1 MKIAMVAPEKL
12 PLPGNGSVEICI
24 LGIARELAHRHQVT
38 IISRQMAGLA
48 NMELMDGITIQ
59 RVSASSP
66 VGYTKAVLRLLSKQL
81 YDVIQVDNRPRSM
94 AAIKRAFPRT
104 PVILYL
110 HSLTFAQP
118 GPARLALMKKADWIA
133 VNSQSLRQR
142 LGRRFPLVKRRMS
155 VVPLG
160 ADLSRFRPAESSE
173 EQLRLRTQFAI
184 TKPFSILYVGRLI
197 PGKGVDVLIRATALL
212 QQETP
217 VQLVIAGK
225 GPPYYV
231 RRLRE
236 LARKQKVHISFR
248 GQINHEYIDQLY
260 RAVDCLVCPS
270 QEHEA
275 FGLVNVEAMASG
287 LPVIA
292 SDNGGIRE
300 IIESGINGYLVTSFE
315 RPQRFASCLN
325 KLASN
330 PASAEMLG
338 KAGRDSAMAHF
349 SWARTAMHLEATY
362 TRLIRE

>member
-24 LGIARELAHRHQVT
+24 LGIARELAQRHQVT
-38 IISRQMAGLA
+38 IISRQMQGLA
-48 NMELMDGITIQ
+48 ATEQIDGITIQ
-59 RVSASSP
+59 RVPATSP
-66 VGYTKAVLRLLSKQL
+66 VMYTKAVIRLLSQHP

-94 AAIKRAFPRT
+94 ATIKRAFPRT
-104 PVILYL
+104 PVVLYL

-118 GPARLALMKKADWIA
+118 GPSKLTLMKKADWIA

-142 LGRRFPLVKRRMS
+142 LGRRFPLVKHRMS

-160 ADLSRFRPAESSE
+160 ADLSRFRPVESSE
-173 EQLRLRTQFAI
+173 EQIHLRTQFGV

-212 QQETP
+212 QQQMP
-217 VQLVIAGK
+217 VQLVVAGK
-225 GPPYYV
+225 GPPYYM
-231 RRLRE
+231 RKLRE
-236 LARKQKVHISFR
+236 LAQKQKVHVSFR
-248 GQINHEYIDQLY
+248 GQINHEHIDQLY

-300 IIESGINGYLVTSFE
+300 IIESGINGYLVTAYK
-315 RPQRFASCLN
+315 RPQRFTSYLY

-330 PASAEMLG
+330 PTFAEMLG
-338 KAGRDSAMAHF
+338 KAGRDSARAHF

-362 TRLIRE
+362 TRLIRK

>member
-12 PLPGNGSVEICI
+12 PVPGNGSVEICI

-38 IISRQMAGLA
+38 IISRQMEGLTTT
-48 NMELMDGITIQ
+48 EQIDGITIQ
-59 RVSASSP
+59 RVPASSP
-66 VGYTKAVLRLLSKQL
+66 DRYTKAVIRLLSKQP

-94 AAIKRAFPRT
+94 ATVKRAFPHT
-104 PVILYL
+104 PVVLYL

-118 GPARLALMKKADWIA
+118 GPSRLTSLKKADWIA

-160 ADLSRFRPAESSE
+160 ADLSRFRPVESAD
-173 EQLRLRTQFAI
+173 EQVQLRTQFGI
-184 TKPFSILYVGRLI
+184 TQPFSILYVGRLI
-197 PGKGVDVLIRATALL
+197 PGKGVDVLIRATAIL
-212 QQETP
+212 QRQMP
-217 VQLVIAGK
+217 VQLVVAGK

-231 RRLRE
+231 RKLRE
-236 LARKQKVHISFR
+236 LAHKLKVHVSFR
-248 GQINHEYIDQLY
+248 GQINHEHIDRLY

-300 IIESGINGYLVTSFE
+300 IIESGVNGYLVTAYQH
-315 RPQRFASCLN
+315 PQRFASCLH

-330 PASAEMLG
+330 PSFAKMLG
-338 KAGRDSAMAHF
+338 KSGRDSARAHF
-349 SWARTAMHLEATY
+349 SWARTAIHLEATY
-362 TRLIRE
+362 TRLIRK